1 MLEKMVLPGGDF
13 VDEGCTILIKFDDK
27 LWFLA
32 IPPPPYEATELVAED
47 FEEEGGEPI
56 RLHWQYGLG
65 GDFTQWPAPVPLDP
79 VLKAAVNNLCLAHL
93 GRTYS

>member
-1 MLEKMVLPGGDF
+1 MLEKMMLPGGDF

-32 IPPPPYEATELVAED
+32 IPAPPYED
-47 FEEEGGEPI
+47 FEDEEEPI
-56 RLHWQYGLG
+56 RLHWRYGLG

-79 VLKAAVNNLCLAHL
+79 VLREAVNNLCIAHL